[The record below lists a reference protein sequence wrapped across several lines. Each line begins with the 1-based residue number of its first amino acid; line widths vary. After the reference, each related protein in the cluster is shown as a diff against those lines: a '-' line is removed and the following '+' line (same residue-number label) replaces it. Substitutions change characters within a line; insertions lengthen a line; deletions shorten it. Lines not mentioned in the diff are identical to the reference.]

1 MKLPAAVKLVFF
13 INMLCFSTFSNAVE
27 ETVLEGTW
35 RLVSY
40 FNAGDQQR
48 YPSQG
53 YMMFG
58 KEHWLHVVY
67 MNRDERPQ
75 DFAEAHHGTYK
86 ITGAGTVDLLV
97 DMDMHMDPK
106 KQFQETQIKYIDQ
119 DNIAGASYKREGNK
133 IILDFP
139 STAQIVMEKI
149 E

>member
-1 MKLPAAVKLVFF
+1 MKMNSGLRLGLFLYLAV
-13 INMLCFSTFSNAVE
+13 FSTFCNAVDK
-27 ETVLEGTW
+27 TVLEGTW
-35 RLVSY
+35 RLASY
-40 FNAGDQQR
+40 FNAGDQTR
-48 YPSQG
+48 YQSQG

-67 MNRDERPQ
+67 MNRDERAE

-86 ITGAGTVDLLV
+86 ITGEGSVDLLV

-106 KQFQETQIKYIDQ
+106 KQFQETQIKYIDM
-119 DNIAGASYKREGNK
+119 DDIAGASYKIEGSK

>member
-1 MKLPAAVKLVFF
+1 MKFNSGIKLTLFLHLA
-13 INMLCFSTFSNAVE
+13 IFSTFCNATD

-40 FNAGDQQR
+40 FNAGDQTR
-48 YPSQG
+48 YSSQG

-67 MNRDERPQ
+67 MNRDERAQ

-86 ITGAGTVDLLV
+86 ITGEGTVDLLV

-106 KQFQETQIKYIDQ
+106 KQFQETQIKYIDL
-119 DNIAGASYKREGNK
+119 DDIAGASYNREGNK
-133 IILDFP
+133 LVIDFP
-139 STAQIVMEKI
+139 STAQIVMKKI

>member
-1 MKLPAAVKLVFF
+1 MNSGLRLVLFLFLAV
-13 INMLCFSTFSNAVE
+13 FSNFCNALDK
-27 ETVLEGTW
+27 TVLEGTW

-40 FNAGDQQR
+40 FNAGDQTR
-48 YPSQG
+48 YKSQG

-67 MNRDERPQ
+67 MNRDERAN

-86 ITGAGTVDLLV
+86 ITGEGAVDLLV

-106 KQFQETQIKYIDQ
+106 KQFQKTQIKYIDL
-119 DNIAGASYKREGNK
+119 DDIAGASYKIEGNK
-133 IILDFP
+133 IILNFP